1 LVLRLGRENPRW
13 GYRRVHGE
21 LVRLGYRVSE
31 ATVRRVPRSERVGPA
46 PREACV
52 ERTDRMLIYNECH
65 AAATLA
71 EYAEHYGWTEATD
84 PSCGRVVNRPHW
96 IIVP

>member
-1 LVLRLGRENPRW
+1 
-13 GYRRVHGE
+13 
-21 LVRLGYRVSE
+21 
-31 ATVRRVPRSERVGPA
+31 
-46 PREACV
+46 
-52 ERTDRMLIYNECH
+52 MLIYNERH
-65 AAATLA
+65 AAVTLA